1 MGKLQDKIKQVTNL
15 RFNLKRSNLAA
26 YIDAFLSLKTP
37 EIALNLRANK
47 WISDLLLPQ
56 YIFKI
61 KLNYLWWLLV
71 GGSWASLVGGKCL
84 WC

>member
-37 EIALNLRANK
+37 EVAL
-47 WISDLLLPQ
+47 
-56 YIFKI
+56 I
-61 KLNYLWWLLV
+61 KLK
-71 GGSWASLVGGKCL
+71 SE
-84 WC
+84 